1 MSENNDRFLRLPD
14 VLDRTALSRSVV
26 YRLVKQDAFPQRIKI
41 GSTAVWSE
49 LAINQWMDEQKQAVQ
64 PMGGAS

>member
-26 YRLVKQDAFPQRIKI
+26 YRYMQADKFPKQIKL

-49 LAINQWMDEQKQAVQ
+49 LAINQWMDEQK
-64 PMGGAS
+64 MGAGHG

>member
-1 MSENNDRFLRLPD
+1 MSESNDRFLRLAD

-26 YRLVKQDAFPQRIKI
+26 YRLVQQEEFPKQIKI

-49 LAINQWMDEQKQAVQ
+49 LAINQWMDDQKQAVQ
-64 PMGGAS
+64 HG